1 VPVAGGDV
9 TNIIIIIEA
18 NKINLELKIERIQ
31 LGEKRIGE
39 GCYCYEVVVI
49 VIVVHG
55 DVSSVVGLIG
65 LGLGMVVIVC
75 GGDCWLLLL
84 TWCGDVV
91 VVVGQMDMVVKGK
104 VRECWQ
110 KLNLIYLVIFPCCAL
125 ALYRAGFLNLANFL
139 CTI

>member
-1 VPVAGGDV
+1 MPVAGGDV

-75 GGDCWLLLL
+75 GGDC
-84 TWCGDVV
+84 
-91 VVVGQMDMVVKGK
+91 
-104 VRECWQ
+104 
-110 KLNLIYLVIFPCCAL
+110 
-125 ALYRAGFLNLANFL
+125 
-139 CTI
+139 